1 MQAKISSGSD
11 DLETLMQRAEQLLSS
26 ERVPTADKQLARP
39 SAEETA
45 APATPDPVRP
55 AQHGARNTVSA
66 DTTNDA
72 HGSDVVGRLRATLI
86 ARVQGEERHR
96 FRSWL
101 IRHARFLRIIVTI
114 LCFLAAVTGILPEIS
129 TQTEVPAV
137 PQVSKAPEFTA
148 SVPPILSLNPGSE
161 PRSKGPARSRAGSVL
176 TDPPRN
182 ATDRLLQNN

>member
-26 ERVPTADKQLARP
+26 ERLPAADKQLARP

-161 PRSKGPARSRAGSVL
+161 PRSKEPARSRAGSVV
-176 TDPPRN
+176 THPPRN